1 MGAKVVFGEHRYY
14 GTSMPFGD
22 AEVAYS
28 DNEHRRF
35 LSIEQVM
42 WDYINLLDF
51 IKDEND
57 MQDRAV
63 IAFGGSYGGMLAA
76 WMRMKY
82 PQHIQGAIASSAPI
96 LWFEGATDPS
106 AFTEIASNAIKKMG
120 GQECYNSIQRGF
132 YDLVNVKY
140 DAAKYGDVN
149 TIFNICSNSTITKSS
164 DIDALIGLVS
174 DSLGTMAMV
183 NYPYATSFIN
193 PLPAWP
199 IAEACYAAGNY
210 TVPSIEDPPIDPSI
224 FNFTHINQ
232 LHLAAKVFYDF
243 PGTQECLDLGQNQ
256 AGGLDDNGWDVQSC
270 SEFPMPMG
278 DDPSVSCFTWDNWDK
293 TAFTERCNSTYGQM
307 PKFDWALDFFGG
319 RNPSK
324 DFAHVTNLVF
334 ANGDLDPWSAGG
346 VTKNITQDTIA
357 LYIKDSAHHLD
368 LRAPNAADG
377 MGPGSVTEA
386 RLVEAM
392 YVKKWVQDY
401 QNMEITK
408 SEL

>member
-1 MGAKVVFGEHRYY
+1 
-14 GTSMPFGD
+14 
-22 AEVAYS
+22 
-28 DNEHRRF
+28 
-35 LSIEQVM
+35 
-42 WDYINLLDF
+42 
-51 IKDEND
+51 
-57 MQDRAV
+57 
-63 IAFGGSYGGMLAA
+63 
-76 WMRMKY
+76 
-82 PQHIQGAIASSAPI
+82 
-96 LWFEGATDPS
+96 
-106 AFTEIASNAIKKMG
+106 
-120 GQECYNSIQRGF
+120 
-132 YDLVNVKY
+132 
-140 DAAKYGDVN
+140 
-149 TIFNICSNSTITKSS
+149 
-164 DIDALIGLVS
+164 
-174 DSLGTMAMV
+174 
-183 NYPYATSFIN
+183 
-193 PLPAWP
+193 
-199 IAEACYAAGNY
+199 
-210 TVPSIEDPPIDPSI
+210 
-224 FNFTHINQ
+224 
-232 LHLAAKVFYDF
+232 
-243 PGTQECLDLGQNQ
+243 
-256 AGGLDDNGWDVQSC
+256 
-270 SEFPMPMG
+270 MG

-357 LYIKDSAHHLD
+357 LFIKDSAHHLD